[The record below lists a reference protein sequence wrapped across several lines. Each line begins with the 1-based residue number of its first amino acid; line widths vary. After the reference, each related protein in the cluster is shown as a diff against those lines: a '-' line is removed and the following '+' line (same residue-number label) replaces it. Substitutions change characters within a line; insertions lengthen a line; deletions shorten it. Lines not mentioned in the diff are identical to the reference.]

1 MTINPVYSTHHAKK
15 FPIGRQAPYSCHRAP
30 WPTTRWRFASAP
42 ATEDTQ
48 QNLSVGELLSAES
61 VFNEKEE
68 GQAPAAVATSST
80 DFYITKENYML
91 ILTRKV
97 GESIVINDDIKV
109 TILGVKGMQVRI
121 GIDAPKD
128 VQVHREEI
136 FKRIQAGSPAP
147 EKHDDSH

>member
-1 MTINPVYSTHHAKK
+1 MIEPNYSGHHAEK
-15 FPIGRQAPYSCHRAP
+15 FPIKAEAPYSCHRAP
-30 WPTTRWRFASAP
+30 SPTRLTAFASAP
-42 ATEDTQ
+42 ATKDTQ
-48 QNLSVGELLSAES
+48 QNLPFGELLSAES

-68 GQAPAAVATSST
+68 GQAPTVAAQWPGG
-80 DFYITKENYML
+80 FLITKENYML

-147 EKHDDSH
+147 EKHDDQH